1 MPKVVTCLLINKDQ
15 ELLILKRSNQVRTYK
30 GMWGGVAGYIEKN
43 EEPID
48 TAYKEIKEEV
58 GLNKK
63 NVKLIKEHDILK
75 FTDIYKENRYDW
87 EIHPFLFETE
97 KKSKIQIDWEHTTY
111 RWISPTKIKQ
121 FNTVPHFRDLVNKIF
136 EMI

>member
-63 NVKLIKEHDILK
+63 NVKLIKEHDIIK
-75 FTDIYKENRYDW
+75 FTDIYEKDTYDW
-87 EIHPFLFETE
+87 EIFVFVFELR
-97 KKSKIQIDWEHTTY
+97 KKK
-111 RWISPTKIKQ
+111 
-121 FNTVPHFRDLVNKIF
+121 
-136 EMI
+136 